1 MMNYDAILNPMIFNN
16 ACRNAQLKWEG
27 IERLYRDHD
36 GNIIDHDQYNELYIK
51 RLVWVMEEIF
61 SQASKSS
68 GSSRVYYRLARF
80 LVEETAEYEDELSF
94 TMFYIEDEADDLY
107 KVLCDIAQTDI

>member
-1 MMNYDAILNPMIFNN
+1 MINENAILNPIKFKI
-16 ACRNAQLKWEG
+16 ACCNAQSKWEG
-27 IERLYRDHD
+27 IERSFRDHD
-36 GNIIDHDQYNELYIK
+36 GNIIDYDQYHELYIK
-51 RLVWVMEEIF
+51 RLVWVLEEIF
-61 SQASKSS
+61 PQASKAS
-68 GSSRVYYRLARF
+68 GISRVYHRLARF